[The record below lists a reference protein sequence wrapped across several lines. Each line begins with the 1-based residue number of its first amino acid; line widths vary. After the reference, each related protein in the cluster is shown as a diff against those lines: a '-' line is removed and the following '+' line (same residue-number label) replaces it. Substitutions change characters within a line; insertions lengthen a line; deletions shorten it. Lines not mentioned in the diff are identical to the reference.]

1 KVMARK
7 AKSDQVR
14 IAEAAVRVKALDVF
28 QTLMQDPLWSTM
40 VGFWLQADVL
50 GFSTLEKGLVRVG
63 IIDINRARA
72 NVESTV
78 LLELTKQSIDLVKS
92 LGTSLAIAK
101 AGALGDVGAMTIE
114 EAFRKGE
121 ARIAAPVPK
130 G

>member
-1 KVMARK
+1 MPRR

-50 GFSTLEKGLVRVG
+50 GFSFLEKQLVRTG

-78 LLELTKQSIDLVKS
+78 LLELTKQTIDLVKS

-101 AGALGDVGAMTIE
+101 ASALGDVGAMTIQ

-121 ARIAAPVPK
+121 ARI
-130 G
+130 